1 MNDSITL
8 YDLSRDELT
17 NWVGSTGESRYRGD
31 QVWSGLYQ
39 HLYQS
44 EQDFSNIPLSLKQKI
59 ATAFVFTPLSTKTE
73 ISSLDSYT
81 HKTLHVLRD
90 GNLIES
96 VRMHYKTR
104 VTLCISSQ
112 AGCPMGC
119 VFCATGQMGFKRN
132 LTAGEIVAQVVYHAK
147 VLSNENAAS
156 RISNI
161 VVMGMGEP
169 MLNLENTIKA
179 INILNDE
186 KGMGFGQR
194 RFTISTVG
202 LAPKIIEFAD
212 LKTQINLAISLH
224 AATDE
229 LRSSLLPVNK
239 KYPLKALMEAC
250 EYYVNN
256 TRRRLTFEWAL
267 IDGVNDSTR
276 HALEL
281 ASLLKGLLCHVNIIP
296 LNPTSGYGGKSTKS
310 NQVNEFQ
317 SVLENNNITCTIRL
331 RRGID
336 INAGCGQL
344 ATHHA
349 IKTGE

>member
-1 MNDSITL
+1 
-8 YDLSRDELT
+8 
-17 NWVGSTGESRYRGD
+17 
-31 QVWSGLYQ
+31 
-39 HLYQS
+39 
-44 EQDFSNIPLSLKQKI
+44 
-59 ATAFVFTPLSTKTE
+59 
-73 ISSLDSYT
+73 
-81 HKTLHVLRD
+81 
-90 GNLIES
+90 
-96 VRMHYKTR
+96 
-104 VTLCISSQ
+104 
-112 AGCPMGC
+112 
-119 VFCATGQMGFKRN
+119 
-132 LTAGEIVAQVVYHAK
+132 
-147 VLSNENAAS
+147 
-156 RISNI
+156 
-161 VVMGMGEP
+161 
-169 MLNLENTIKA
+169 
-179 INILNDE
+179 
-186 KGMGFGQR
+186 
-194 RFTISTVG
+194 
-202 LAPKIIEFAD
+202 
-212 LKTQINLAISLH
+212 
-224 AATDE
+224 
-229 LRSSLLPVNK
+229 VNK